1 MVFKVSINQQA
12 DNHILEFVR
21 SKFGTV
27 DKTRFETQLY
37 LCLPAF
43 QPQEWEFYRSLTQ
56 NSFLFPIYSI
66 FVIQK
71 TLCIAFTAFRK
82 WSLHPKV
89 SRESKSDNG
98 TEINKTDTKELV
110 GGVKSRK
117 NVKTNQVKDANEVK
131 GDETENGT
139 KGNQNPSNILQNW
152 FQSFLDYVDST
163 KVFRFVTHMDDRP
176 MLSFHICQSIIFG
189 ILAATTRRFQ
199 CFWTPYMCIF
209 AACALADN
217 DIWSGIIEKLQS
229 SPNSSED
236 QENNKNKKDKAID
249 AKKNNKEAIQTSS
262 NGWSLTSIISSF
274 VKHAIVLMAIIALYK
289 SHKHE
294 INKELEDLREFWDP
308 DTVDLMEWV
317 NKDVPKDAAF
327 TGSMQLLAGVRLCT
341 WRPITNHPHFEDQDL
356 RDRTRELYKIYGQF
370 SPKEVHT
377 TLNKYNSSYIILE
390 DSICLAPTSMRKTAR
405 CTLNEIVDLTYGFIP
420 EDGIREPKNLVKSK
434 YPRFCDE
441 IRHNSP
447 SYTKYFRKVFE
458 NRTFRVYKVAPP
470 PPDSPYYSA

>member
-1 MVFKVSINQQA
+1 VA
-12 DNHILEFVR
+12 
-21 SKFGTV
+21 
-27 DKTRFETQLY
+27 
-37 LCLPAF
+37 
-43 QPQEWEFYRSLTQ
+43 
-56 NSFLFPIYSI
+56 LF
-66 FVIQK
+66 
-71 TLCIAFTAFRK
+71 
-82 WSLHPKV
+82 
-89 SRESKSDNG
+89 
-98 TEINKTDTKELV
+98 
-110 GGVKSRK
+110 
-117 NVKTNQVKDANEVK
+117 
-131 GDETENGT
+131 
-139 KGNQNPSNILQNW
+139 
-152 FQSFLDYVDST
+152 
-163 KVFRFVTHMDDRP
+163 
-176 MLSFHICQSIIFG
+176 
-189 ILAATTRRFQ
+189 
-199 CFWTPYMCIF
+199 
-209 AACALADN
+209 
-217 DIWSGIIEKLQS
+217 
-229 SPNSSED
+229 
-236 QENNKNKKDKAID
+236 
-249 AKKNNKEAIQTSS
+249 
-262 NGWSLTSIISSF
+262 
-274 VKHAIVLMAIIALYK
+274 K
-289 SHKHE
+289 SHQGD

-405 CTLNEIVDLTYGFIP
+405 CTLNEIMDLTYGFIP
-420 EDGIREPKNLVKSK
+420 EDGIREPKSLVKSK